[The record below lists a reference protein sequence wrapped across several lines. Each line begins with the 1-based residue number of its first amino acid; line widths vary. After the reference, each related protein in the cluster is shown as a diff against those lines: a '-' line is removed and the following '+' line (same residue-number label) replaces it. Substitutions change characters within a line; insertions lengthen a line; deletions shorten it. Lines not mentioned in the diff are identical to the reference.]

1 MCRRKTDV
9 SITFQYS
16 FSKIYNKRFVCKN
29 LQGDA

>member
-16 FSKIYNKRFVCKN
+16 FSKIYNEIFVCKEMH
-29 LQGDA
+29 GDA

>member
-16 FSKIYNKRFVCKN
+16 FVNYNKRFVCKN